1 MYQPAGKNGG
11 PGQEQVGYLDGP
23 ISHAD
28 WLFISQDL
36 SVYTWQWLYEILFPT
51 CISNA
56 YNTKLVVPNPCVLS
70 C

>member
-36 SVYTWQWLYEILFPT
+36 SVYT
-51 CISNA
+51 
-56 YNTKLVVPNPCVLS
+56 
-70 C
+70 